1 MQTKGF
7 AFFIYA
13 HICAKR
19 GCARKFILLVHSR
32 EHAIRR
38 GRLQLVRIQ
47 QQRPGELRGYVGAGP
62 MTIYNSSFSYER
74 SSSGSCV
81 LDLIGKDFETDYESS
96 NSATITLPI
105 PGFAITIDIEQVID
119 LTEKIWDSIWN

>member
-1 MQTKGF
+1 MVWKGGISIPDVASLEAGISLDSVSYDITNGNEYKQGASLDF
-7 AFFIYA
+7 S
-13 HICAKR
+13 
-19 GCARKFILLVHSR
+19 L
-32 EHAIRR
+32 
-38 GRLQLVRIQ
+38 
-47 QQRPGELRGYVGAGP
+47 GAGP